1 MIERNTKKAT
11 VLRSTGSWYL
21 VLSEDRQVL
30 DCRIRGK
37 FRTKGLRTT
46 NPVAVGDHVHIENV
60 NGDWMIVHI
69 EDRHNYIIRKSIK
82 KSKAHHII
90 AANIDQALLIVTMAF
105 PKTSMGFINRF
116 LLTAEAYHIPATIVF
131 NKSDLY
137 ENEIRKRYGHFKDI
151 YESAGYKTL
160 LVSALE
166 GSNIDIFREL
176 LHDKVSLLSGH
187 SGAGKSALIN
197 AAEEGLNLK
206 TSEVSHYNDKGRHT
220 TTFAEM
226 HPLKNG
232 GFIIDTPGIKEFG
245 VVDFQKW
252 EVSHYFPEM
261 LQYLNQCKFN
271 NCTHTN
277 EPACAVI
284 KAVGEG
290 KIRSERYEGY
300 LNIINDED
308 VDMQEWQ
315 NQ

>member
-1 MIERNTKKAT
+1 MTDSTTKKAT

-21 VLSEDRQVL
+21 VLSEDQQVL

-46 NPVAVGDHVHIENV
+46 NPVAVGDHVRIENV
-60 NGDWMIVHI
+60 KGDWMIVHI
-69 EDRHNYIIRKSIK
+69 EERHNYIIRKSIK
-82 KSKAHHII
+82 KSNVHHII
-90 AANIDQALLIVTMAF
+90 AAYSDQARLIVTMAF

-116 LLTAEAYHIPATIVF
+116 LLTAEAYHIPTTIVF

-137 ENEIRKRYGHFKDI
+137 ENEIWQRYERFKNI

-166 GSNIDIFREL
+166 GSNIGMFREL

-197 AAEEGLNLK
+197 ASEEGLNLK
-206 TSEVSHYNDKGRHT
+206 TSEVSNYNDKGRHT

-261 LQYLNQCKFN
+261 LPYLNQCKFN

-284 KAVGEG
+284 KAVEEG